1 MPNDLLTYFEK
12 RFAEKKPAPKK
23 KSVFVTISR
32 QTGCNAT
39 GIAIDLVK
47 VLKAEGLRWNYI
59 NKEILEN
66 AANKLRLNPSRI
78 NYVFEADRKTHVDE
92 VLAAFSSRYYKN
104 DKIVRKTIT
113 GVIRHYAEAGN
124 MIIVGRAGVA
134 TTRDMSG
141 GLHLRFTAPYEWRF
155 NSLKKRKEFEKY
167 SDKEMEKF
175 IKEHD
180 AKKRKLIESFC
191 GKDMSE
197 IQFDLTINRATFSRQ
212 EIVTLITEAMKMKK
226 MI

>member
-12 RFAEKKPAPKK
+12 RFADTPQPPKK

-47 VLKAEGLRWNYI
+47 ALKAEGAKWNYI

-66 AANKLRLNPSRI
+66 AANKLRLNPSKI

-104 DKIVRKTIT
+104 DKVVRKTIT
-113 GVIRHYAEAGN
+113 GVIRHYAGEGN

-134 TTRDMSG
+134 TTADMPG

-155 NSLKKRKEFEKY
+155 NSLKKRKEFQKF
-167 SDKEMEKF
+167 SDRELAEF
-175 IKEHD
+175 IKAHD
-180 AKKRKLIESFC
+180 TKKRKLIESFC
-191 GKDMSE
+191 HKDLSE
-197 IQFDLTINRATFSRQ
+197 IQFDLTFNCAAFTRQ
-212 EIVTLITEAMKMKK
+212 QIISLIVEAMKMKK